1 MAQFRRVLLLVVAG
15 IALAGVLAVLVVAFH
30 GPRSAFARVGL
41 QTLLYVRGGFRLE
54 RGELDV
60 GPNVLI
66 ARDVEIV
73 DRSGARVFT
82 ARRITAD
89 YDPRGLLGGGDRAF
103 GLTRVDIDAPVLRI
117 VRSGSGDFN
126 ISPFFGSAS
135 GANAPAPQTR
145 RTGQPLRLD
154 IRVVDGRIEF
164 ANPSA
169 FAPPGRAFALADIQ
183 MSAAIAQGAQSL
195 GTLTGRYVTGSTIT
209 PVSATLVEKDPARY
223 AEIRVRARR
232 APIAPIVDY
241 LVSSP
246 EFAVETG
253 IADVV
258 DLKGY
263 ALGYGADQGPQWQW
277 SGLAKVRDGRI
288 RFIPLAAP
296 VRSIVGL
303 LRFGGDVLA
312 LDGVRGVAAGVPL
325 VGSGGMR
332 LFNGFRFELAV
343 DGGGPLERVR
353 TLFAFSKRQPV
364 RGRILA
370 HARLDGP
377 LDALDVRGAFACP
390 GVATFAGIPLRG
402 LAGSFFFNG
411 GHLTF
416 SGLAADY
423 GKGRVYADGDVALAQ
438 AIPTALMIV
447 AGRIPSSEVPVVAG
461 LVHGG
466 RAETIAT
473 LEITATSLRG
483 RGYAQVSDK
492 SASVRTLYDVA
503 RSAFVIGPAI
513 ARWNGGEIALAATI
527 DRLRARRVL
536 GAELYATHAPVRIA
550 ASEVRMPGFFND
562 APVRMPAVEGTL
574 DGVAVVQSGFDLGT
588 TDQGLAGLKSGI
600 PQGASGMPQTGSGAQ
615 TQSQQSAVSA
625 IDLRARGVR
634 VASSDLGDIALA
646 AQGHGSRFDIR
657 EASIRGKDVAANAS
671 GVVDI
676 EPVRGAYAAAI
687 EGTAS
692 ADLARL
698 PFILPAHGRVALRFD
713 ALLDG
718 DRWAVAARS
727 SNTDASIAG
736 IPIGA
741 ANVVAASDDKRTTL
755 AAEAAAA
762 GGIVAVAGTNAA
774 SGSATNTY
782 GLWAR
787 GIRVVDL
794 KALGLSMERGDATLL
809 GDIGVRAGMPTFAGA
824 VALDQAS
831 FQGLPLSGDLDVSY
845 ARHDL
850 AAAGRVD
857 LAGSRAAVQGDVTGI
872 VAGPTGYDAA
882 LNLNASLREGDLG
895 RLADRFMPLSARMTG
910 SVAADVAIRGS
921 MARPALSG
929 SISTSEGTLRGVA
942 FDDLRADVAL
952 SGGVAR
958 FANGRV
964 RLGSSAFSFGGKSAP
979 GNVELSAASKAVD
992 LSDFNDFFD
1001 GYDTLEGAGSG
1012 AVQISLWPGRTR
1024 AGGSVRVVGAQI
1036 AGVPLGSV
1044 DLSLGSSAG
1053 AVLADVRQAGAIGSS
1068 SLHARV
1074 RLADAGSLMPDLSRA
1089 TYAIDGRVSGL
1100 DLGAV
1105 APLVREEKLG
1115 ISGKLDAVGSI
1126 SGSLRRP
1133 AAHATFALHD
1143 GYFQKL
1149 QILAASGRVDSDG
1162 IVTRLT
1168 AAHVTVPFADA
1179 SGDARFGP
1187 GARIAGNALV
1197 NARDLSKIAAL
1208 VKQPNAVTGSAAVTL
1223 SMSGTVSRPHVK
1235 ADLQAGAGTA
1245 YGVAF
1250 DSLKGSASYSP
1261 GALVIGDTELVLA
1274 RRRGTLA
1281 LAGTLPVTL
1290 TPFALGPANKS
1301 VDVRV
1306 TAAGIDLAAF
1316 DALVGKD
1323 NSLGGI
1329 LDAHAS
1335 ATGSAGAPEL
1345 AGSAALRGGMLKMS
1359 AQALTGVSADVA
1371 LAHDTLTLQDFHGA
1385 LGQGTIAASGAA
1397 HVVPA
1402 VGLSSAAS
1410 LSYWSHVTMHNATID
1425 VPNWIAGQFDSDLS
1439 FTKSGK
1445 TPYLS
1450 GSVNVRNGTIPTS
1463 AILAF
1468 AQGFGQTSEPSAQTN
1483 IPGVP
1488 PLKPGE
1494 MIAYGGPLYP
1504 PGSHLITGEKP
1515 QAAPALF
1522 ALPAIDLGLTTTAQN
1537 LRVRGGAIDLT
1548 GAGTLA
1554 IGGSIGSPTLQGA
1567 LEAKRGQVAY
1577 FDTVFRLQRGVVTFS
1592 PDEGLLPTLDVQ
1604 AVTNAAG
1611 EIVVV
1616 VSGRLDNLNTDLSST
1631 PPQSREQIIAMLLH
1645 GSAIEST
1652 INNTSVAQSQL
1663 MSVAQDYFTAELQRS
1678 VLFPFESTLAES
1690 LNLQDVAFIFDE
1702 NGNLNVEVRK
1712 LVTPSVSALY
1722 RSSVY
1727 ASPPSQAYG
1736 FAYAV
1741 RDYASLEFLQTQAP
1755 TGLQTF
1761 RFDVRVT
1768 FR

>member
-1 MAQFRRVLLLVVAG
+1 MAKLGRVLLLAAAG
-15 IALAGVLAVLVVAFH
+15 VALAGVLAVLVVAFH

-54 RGELDV
+54 RGEFDV

-103 GLTRVDIDAPVLRI
+103 GLMRVDIDTPVLRI
-117 VRSGSGDFN
+117 VHLGSGDFN
-126 ISPFFGSAS
+126 ISPFFGSTS
-135 GANAPAPQTR
+135 GASAPARQTR

-169 FAPPGRAFALADIQ
+169 FAPPGRAFALTDIQ

-195 GTLTGRYVTGSTIT
+195 GTLTGRYVTGSTVT

-232 APIAPIVDY
+232 VPIAPIVDY

-246 EFAVETG
+246 DFAVETG

-258 DLKGY
+258 DLRGY
-263 ALGYGADQGPQWQW
+263 ALGYDADQGPQWQW
-277 SGLAKVRDGRI
+277 SGLAQVRDGRI

-312 LDGVRGVAAGVPL
+312 LDGVRGVAAGIPL

-370 HARLDGP
+370 HARLDGT

-390 GVATFAGIPLRG
+390 GIATFAGIPLRG
-402 LAGSFFFNG
+402 LTGSFFYNG

-438 AIPTALMIV
+438 AIPTAQMIV

-461 LVHGG
+461 WVLSG
-466 RAETIAT
+466 RVETIAM
-473 LEITATSLRG
+473 LEITAASLRG

-492 SASVRTLYDVA
+492 GASVRTLYDVA

-513 ARWNGGEIALAATI
+513 ARWHSGEIALVATI

-536 GAELYATHAPVRIA
+536 GAELYATHAPIRIA
-550 ASEVRMPGFFND
+550 ASAVRMPGFFND

-600 PQGASGMPQTGSGAQ
+600 PQGSS
-615 TQSQQSAVSA
+615 VST

-634 VASSDLGDIALA
+634 VASADLGDITLA

-676 EPVRGAYAAAI
+676 EPVRGAYAAAV

-692 ADLARL
+692 ADFARL
-698 PFILPAHGRVALRFD
+698 PFIVPARGRIALRFD

-727 SNTDASIAG
+727 SNTGASIAG

-741 ANVVAASDDKRTTL
+741 ANAVVASDDKRTTL
-755 AAEAAAA
+755 AAEAEAA

-774 SGSATNTY
+774 SGSATNTF

-809 GDIGVRAGMPTFAGA
+809 GDIGVRAGGPTFAGA

-850 AAAGRVD
+850 AADGRVD

-942 FDDLRADVAL
+942 FDDLRADVAM
-952 SGGVAR
+952 SGGVASL
-958 FANGRV
+958 ANGSV
-964 RLGSSAFSFGGKSAP
+964 RLGSSAFSFGGRSAP

-1012 AVQISLWPGRTR
+1012 AVQISLWPGRAR
-1024 AGGSVRVVGAQI
+1024 AGGSVRVAGAQI

-1044 DLSLGSSAG
+1044 DLRLGSSAG

-1068 SLHARV
+1068 SLHASV

-1126 SGSLRRP
+1126 SGSLRHP
-1133 AAHATFALHD
+1133 AAHATFALRD

-1162 IVTRLT
+1162 VVTRLT

-1187 GARIAGNALV
+1187 GARIVGNALV

-1208 VKQPNAVTGSAAVTL
+1208 VKQPNAMTGSAAVTL

-1261 GALVIGDTELVLA
+1261 GELVIGDTELVLA

-1290 TPFALGPANKS
+1290 APFALGPASKS

-1316 DALVGKD
+1316 DALVGKED
-1323 NSLGGI
+1323 SLGGI
-1329 LDAHAS
+1329 LDAHVS

-1345 AGSAALRGGMLKMS
+1345 AGSAALRGGMLKTS

-1425 VPNWIAGQFDSDLS
+1425 VPNWISGQFDGDLS

-1463 AILAF
+1463 AILSF
-1468 AQGFGQTSEPSAQTN
+1468 AQGFGQTSEPSSQTN

-1554 IGGSIGSPTLQGA
+1554 IGGSIGAPTLQGA

-1592 PDEGLLPTLDVQ
+1592 PDEGLLPTLDVR

-1611 EIVVV
+1611 EQIVVV

-1645 GSAIEST
+1645 GGAIEST

-1712 LVTPSVSALY
+1712 LVTPTVSALY

-1736 FAYAV
+1736 IAYAV